1 MRNILVFFKKCPLTA
16 ILVGSIICVT
26 VTSVVMMA
34 IGRYNFV
41 WSVEKPF
48 LVTLITGDDAIMEED
63 PMMSADAGSNGS
75 GNGPQSGDIG
85 DTPEVIEPTGPSTT
99 DGPAIYPGKMPRPV
113 KYIDREPAEP
123 RSAYYDDPMKTPLTT
138 EYPYVEVDE
147 DYFDDVLFVG
157 DSRIEGLHDYGNLP
171 NATFAYKQGISV
183 FNILNEDLK
192 WGDKGH
198 GSLESLLSQY
208 QFKKIYIMLGVNEL
222 GKGFVWQFGDK
233 YEAVLNQIREWAP
246 DSVIFV
252 QGIMKVSKRY
262 SDKSDVFNNDNIN
275 ARNYMITTRMSTD
288 MFYLDMN
295 ESVADPAPDA
305 DALNG
310 EYTNDG
316 LHLAANYY
324 YLWVDWL
331 KEHGLQDEYFDETPA
346 QSTVDTGVEGSTN

>member
-1 MRNILVFFKKCPLTA
+1 MVTIT
-16 ILVGSIICVT
+16 SIV
-26 VTSVVMMA
+26 SMA

-41 WSVEKPF
+41 WSVDRPF
-48 LVTLITGDDAIMEED
+48 LVTLITGDDSIMID
-63 PMMSADAGSNGS
+63 PVQSADS
-75 GNGPQSGDIG
+75 GNK
-85 DTPEVIEPTGPSTT
+85 TPEVDGGTPVIVEPTGPSTA
-99 DGPAIYPGKMPRPV
+99 DGPDVYPGKMARTI
-113 KYIDREPAEP
+113 KYISREPAEP
-123 RSAYYDDPMKTPLTT
+123 RSAYYDDPQKTPLTT
-138 EYPYVEVDE
+138 EYPYIKVAD
-147 DYFDDVLFVG
+147 DYFDDVLFIG

-198 GSLESLLSQY
+198 GSLESLLAQY

-233 YEAVLNQIREWAP
+233 YEEVLNQIKAWAP
-246 DSVIFV
+246 DSVIMV
-252 QGIMKVSKRY
+252 QGIMKVSKKY

-275 ARNYMITTRMSTD
+275 ARNYMISTRLTTD

-295 ESVADPAPDA
+295 ECVADPDPEA

-310 EYTNDG
+310 AYTNDG

-331 KEHGLQDEYFDETPA
+331 KAHGLHDSYFDET
-346 QSTVDTGVEGSTN
+346 STTPENVENTGVESGNN